1 MNPTKK
7 RLWLNLALL
16 LVIAGLVAFI
26 ATREEDTSELH
37 ATLYDPAIGDE
48 AREVI
53 IHAEGR
59 PDVVLKQEDSSW
71 KVVKPSQFIA
81 DTAKVHHLFTL
92 LSEDAES
99 HYALEDK
106 DWARYGLDKNRLS
119 VSFNGVTIIFG
130 NYNEV
135 AHKRYLRKG
144 DTLYLVEETVAGML
158 KRGEDAFRPQARP
171 VLTPLQGSQ

>member
-1 MNPTKK
+1 V
-7 RLWLNLALL
+7 LL

-26 ATREEDTSELH
+26 ATRQEDTSELH

-48 AREVI
+48 AHEVI

-59 PDVVLKQEDSSW
+59 PDVVLKQEDSRW

-92 LSEDAES
+92 LSENAES
-99 HYALEDK
+99 HYSINAK
-106 DWARYGLDKNRLS
+106 DWARYGLDKERLS
-119 VSFNGVTIIFG
+119 VSFNGVKIIFG
-130 NYNEV
+130 EYNEV

-158 KRGEDAFRPQARP
+158 KRGEEAFRPETRP
-171 VLTPLQGSQ
+171 ELKPLQESQ